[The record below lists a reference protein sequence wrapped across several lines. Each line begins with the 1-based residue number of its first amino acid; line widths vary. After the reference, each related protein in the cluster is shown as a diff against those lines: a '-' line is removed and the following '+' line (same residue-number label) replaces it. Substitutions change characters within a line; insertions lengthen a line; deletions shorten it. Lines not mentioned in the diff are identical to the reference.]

1 MSPRPTI
8 NLVDN
13 PVAVGGGEQPETIT
27 ARPTEPAPSRSR
39 RPRRAPA
46 TTERE
51 PKIAAAEAETN
62 PYAGMRKMQAP
73 VRLFPP
79 LWDRLEQIVRELRD
93 EGLEV
98 DKTAL
103 LNAVLHFD
111 GPADADGA
119 RELVNRWRALLARP
133 PAPRR

>member
-1 MSPRPTI
+1 
-8 NLVDN
+8 
-13 PVAVGGGEQPETIT
+13 
-27 ARPTEPAPSRSR
+27 
-39 RPRRAPA
+39 
-46 TTERE
+46 
-51 PKIAAAEAETN
+51 
-62 PYAGMRKMQAP
+62 MRKVQAP

-79 LWDRLEQIVRELRD
+79 LWDRLELVVRELRD

-103 LNAVLHFD
+103 LNAALHFQ
-111 GPADADGA
+111 GPANVEDA

>member
-1 MSPRPTI
+1 MSQRPTI
-8 NLVDN
+8 SLVDN
-13 PVAVGGGEQPETIT
+13 PVAVGGSEQLETTT
-27 ARPTEPAPSRSR
+27 ARPTEPPRPRSP

-46 TTERE
+46 PTAPE
-51 PKIAAAEAETN
+51 PKVAAAEAETN

-79 LWDRLEQIVRELRD
+79 LWDRLDNIVRELRD

-111 GPADADGA
+111 GPADAEQA
-119 RELVNRWRALLARP
+119 RDLVNRWRALLARP
-133 PAPRR
+133 PDRRR

>member
-1 MSPRPTI
+1 MSQRPTI

-13 PVAVGGGEQPETIT
+13 PVAVGGGEQPETVT
-27 ARPTEPAPSRSR
+27 ERPAQPAPPRSP

-46 TTERE
+46 TTAPE
-51 PKIAAAEAETN
+51 PKVAAAQVETN
-62 PYAGMRKMQAP
+62 PYAQMRKVQAP

-111 GPADADGA
+111 GPADAEQA
-119 RELVNRWRALLARP
+119 RDLVNRWRALLARP
-133 PAPRR
+133 PARRR

>member
-1 MSPRPTI
+1 
-8 NLVDN
+8 
-13 PVAVGGGEQPETIT
+13 
-27 ARPTEPAPSRSR
+27 
-39 RPRRAPA
+39 
-46 TTERE
+46 
-51 PKIAAAEAETN
+51 
-62 PYAGMRKMQAP
+62 MRKVQAP

-79 LWDRLEQIVRELRD
+79 LWDHLEHLVRELSD

-103 LNAVLHFD
+103 LNAVLHFN
-111 GPADADGA
+111 GPDELDAA